1 LRDYIRNDEFN
12 NNGDPKHKVVE
23 DMGGSP
29 EPRKTWIIEWKKVFG
44 KTVSEERYGYA
55 EALRIFNEKTTSGVD
70 AILYEVQRS
79 PVDSS
84 VIKKTPILNS
94 VKARRRREEEPASSN
109 KDKLAETKPKTSSR
123 AGNPKLRIV
132 LLIAVIGALLL
143 IISLITALTNRGGII
158 VYPHSIILSFD
169 TDATTTAVPT
179 KQSHQEYAEFN
190 TPYVALNLNNFLIDM
205 DNQIWTTQV

>member
-1 LRDYIRNDEFN
+1 MRDYIRNDEFN

-44 KTVSEERYGYA
+44 KTESEERFDYA

-70 AILYEVQRS
+70 AILYELQRS

-84 VIKKTPILNS
+84 IIKKTPILNS

-109 KDKLAETKPKTSSR
+109 KDKLAETKPKTSR
-123 AGNPKLRIV
+123 KAGNLKLRIV

-143 IISLITALTNRGGII
+143 IISLITVLTNRGGII

-169 TDATTTAVPT
+169 TDATTTAVLT

-190 TPYVALNLNNFLIDM
+190 TPYVALNLTNFLIEM
-205 DNQIWTTQV
+205 DNQKWTMQV

>member
-1 LRDYIRNDEFN
+1 
-12 NNGDPKHKVVE
+12 
-23 DMGGSP
+23 MGGSP

-44 KTVSEERYGYA
+44 NTISEERYEYA
-55 EALRIFNEKTTSGVD
+55 EALRIFNEKTGSGVD
-70 AILYEVQRS
+70 AILYEVQRA
-79 PVDSS
+79 PLDSS
-84 VIKKTPILNS
+84 IIKKTPILNS

-123 AGNPKLRIV
+123 AGNLKLRIV

-205 DNQIWTTQV
+205 DNASVDILSPFHIKKKGNESP

>member
-1 LRDYIRNDEFN
+1 MRDYIRNDEFN
-12 NNGDPKHKVVE
+12 NNGDPEHKVVE

-44 KTVSEERYGYA
+44 KTVSEERYDYA
-55 EALRIFNEKTTSGVD
+55 EALRIFNEKTNSGVD
-70 AILYEVQRS
+70 AILYQVQRS

-84 VIKKTPILNS
+84 IIKKTPILNS

-109 KDKLAETKPKTSSR
+109 KDKLAEKKPKTSSK
-123 AGNPKLRIV
+123 AGNLKLRIV
-132 LLIAVIGALLL
+132 LLIAVIGVLLL

-158 VYPHSIILSFD
+158 VYPHSIILLFD

-179 KQSHQEYAEFN
+179 KQSYQEYGIQYTIYRIRSEQ
-190 TPYVALNLNNFLIDM
+190 LLD
-205 DNQIWTTQV
+205 

>member
-29 EPRKTWIIEWKKVFG
+29 EPRKTWIIKWKKVFG
-44 KTVSEERYGYA
+44 KTVSEERYDYA

-79 PVDSS
+79 PLDSS
-84 VIKKTPILNS
+84 IIKKTPILNS

-109 KDKLAETKPKTSSR
+109 KDREPKTSSN
-123 AGNPKLRIV
+123 AGNLKLRII

-143 IISLITALTNRGGII
+143 IISLMTALTNRGGII
-158 VYPHSIILSFD
+158 VYPHSIILLFD
-169 TDATTTAVPT
+169 TDATIAAVPT
-179 KQSHQEYAEFN
+179 KQSHQEYTEFN

-205 DNQIWTTQV
+205 DNQIWATQV

>member
-1 LRDYIRNDEFN
+1 MMSLIIMVTPNTRSSN
-12 NNGDPKHKVVE
+12 
-23 DMGGSP
+23 MGGSP

-44 KTVSEERYGYA
+44 NTVSEERYDYA
-55 EALRIFNEKTTSGVD
+55 EALGIFNEKTISGVD

-84 VIKKTPILNS
+84 IIKKTPILNS

-123 AGNPKLRIV
+123 AGNLKLRIV

-169 TDATTTAVPT
+169 TDATTTAVLT

-190 TPYVALNLNNFLIDM
+190 TPYVALSKQLLN
-205 DNQIWTTQV
+205 

>member
-1 LRDYIRNDEFN
+1 MREHIRNDEFN

-44 KTVSEERYGYA
+44 NTISEERYEYA
-55 EALRIFNEKTTSGVD
+55 EALRVFNEKTASGVD

-79 PVDSS
+79 PLDSS
-84 VIKKTPILNS
+84 IIKKTPILNS

-123 AGNPKLRIV
+123 AGNLKLRIV

-143 IISLITALTNRGGII
+143 IISLITALTNRGGFI
-158 VYPHSIILSFD
+158 VYPHSIILLFD

-205 DNQIWTTQV
+205 DNQI

>member
-1 LRDYIRNDEFN
+1 MRDYIRNDEFN

-29 EPRKTWIIEWKKVFG
+29 EPRKTWIIERKKVFG
-44 KTVSEERYGYA
+44 KTVSEERYDYA

-84 VIKKTPILNS
+84 IIKKTPILNS

-109 KDKLAETKPKTSSR
+109 KDKLAETKPKTRSK
-123 AGNPKLRIV
+123 AGNLKLRIV

-169 TDATTTAVPT
+169 TEATTTAVPT

-190 TPYVALNLNNFLIDM
+190 TPYLALNLNNFLIDM
-205 DNQIWTTQV
+205 DNQI

>member
-1 LRDYIRNDEFN
+1 MRDYFRNDEFN

-23 DMGGSP
+23 DMGGSH
-29 EPRKTWIIEWKKVFG
+29 EPRKTWIIEWEKVFD
-44 KTVSEERYGYA
+44 KAVSEESNDYA

-79 PVDSS
+79 TVDSS
-84 VIKKTPILNS
+84 IIKKTPILNS
-94 VKARRRREEEPASSN
+94 VKARRRREEEPASNN
-109 KDKLAETKPKTSSR
+109 KDKLAETKPKTSSS
-123 AGNPKLRIV
+123 AGNLKLRIV
-132 LLIAVIGALLL
+132 LLIAAIGALLL
-143 IISLITALTNRGGII
+143 IISVITALTNRGGII

-190 TPYVALNLNNFLIDM
+190 APYVALNLNNFLIDM
-205 DNQIWTTQV
+205 DNQIWTMQV

>member
-1 LRDYIRNDEFN
+1 MREHIRNDEFN
-12 NNGDPKHKVVE
+12 NNADPRHKVVE

-29 EPRKTWIIEWKKVFG
+29 ESRKTWIIEWKKVFG
-44 KTVSEERYGYA
+44 KTVSEERYDYA

-70 AILYEVQRS
+70 AILYQAQRS
-79 PVDSS
+79 TVDSS
-84 VIKKTPILNS
+84 IIKKTPILNS

-109 KDKLAETKPKTSSR
+109 KDKLAGKKPKTSSK
-123 AGNPKLRIV
+123 AGNLKLRIV

-158 VYPHSIILSFD
+158 VYPHSIILLFD

-179 KQSHQEYAEFN
+179 KQSYQEYAEFN
-190 TPYVALNLNNFLIDM
+190 TPYIALDLNNFLIDM
-205 DNQIWTTQV
+205 DN

>member
-29 EPRKTWIIEWKKVFG
+29 EPRKTWIVEWKKVFG
-44 KTVSEERYGYA
+44 TTVSEERCDYA

-84 VIKKTPILNS
+84 IIKKTPILNS
-94 VKARRRREEEPASSN
+94 VKARRRRVEEPASSN
-109 KDKLAETKPKTSSR
+109 KDRLAETKPNTSSN
-123 AGNPKLRIV
+123 AGNLKLRII

-143 IISLITALTNRGGII
+143 IISLMTALTNRGGII
-158 VYPHSIILSFD
+158 VYPHSIILLFD
-169 TDATTTAVPT
+169 TDATIAAVPT
-179 KQSHQEYAEFN
+179 KQSHQEYTEFN

-205 DNQIWTTQV
+205 DNQIWATQV